1 MAVRKRRSLWFRVR
15 RKLDK
20 KHYLGKYVFSY
31 NRKKLD
37 DYYES
42 GLGNKYKLEEWK
54 DRRKRL
60 SLYLFHEKEKIERIL
75 GDTIFIEM
83 ARIDWL
89 VYHYDTAKVL
99 DEYQS
104 GKGKMIWN
112 AIGWIIPDGEIKDMC
127 RLAEENK
134 KEE

>member
-1 MAVRKRRSLWFRVR
+1 M
-15 RKLDK
+15 
-20 KHYLGKYVFSY
+20 
-31 NRKKLD
+31 
-37 DYYES
+37 
-42 GLGNKYKLEEWK
+42 
-54 DRRKRL
+54 
-60 SLYLFHEKEKIERIL
+60 YLFHEKEKIERIL

-89 VYHYDTAKVL
+89 VYHYDMAKVL

-134 KEE
+134 KEEQKKLEEFREEIFIPELEV